1 MARVQLV
8 MSDEDHDLYVC
19 QARREGLS
27 LNAWLRAAARER
39 LDKRQA
45 IKQFESP
52 EEVQEFFVSCA
63 AREGAGTEPD
73 WNDHLRVMHESRGRG
88 TAET

>member
-8 MSDEDHDLYVC
+8 MPDEDHDRYVR
-19 QARREGLS
+19 QARLEGMS

-39 LDKRQA
+39 WETSKA
-45 IKQFESP
+45 IRRFESP
-52 EEVQEFFVSCA
+52 ADVMQFFVTCA
-63 AREGAGTEPD
+63 AREDAGTEPD